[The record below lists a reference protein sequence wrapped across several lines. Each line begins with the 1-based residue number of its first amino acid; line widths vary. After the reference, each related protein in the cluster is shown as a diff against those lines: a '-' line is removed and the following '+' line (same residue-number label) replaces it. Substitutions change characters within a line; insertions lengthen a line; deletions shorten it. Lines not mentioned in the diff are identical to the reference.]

1 MPFHVQG
8 ITKGIKK
15 DFQVKKKNKSLKS
28 KRPAS
33 SNNLEKMSKAEL
45 IKECALL
52 RKKADR
58 LDRDAEESIIS
69 HKERAELET
78 RFHAILHSANDAV
91 IMTDDEGITT
101 VWNQAAE
108 RIFGFTAEEMLGK
121 NFAGFIIP
129 EQYLERHIR
138 GFMEFRRTGKGKYVG
153 KTIELSALRKSGE
166 EFPMEI
172 SFASAVLLHGR
183 WHAAAIIRDITERK
197 RIEEKLRQ
205 TMAGMEVILENAGIG
220 IALVRNERFEWMNR
234 KFRESVGYTKEEAE
248 KLNVGAIF
256 ADPAGFEEARKKHF
270 PRLKKGETVQFE
282 LLTKKKDGAL
292 FWGRRVVK
300 AIDPP
305 DLSKGVIVILE
316 DFTERRQREEELRTA
331 KLKAEEATKLKDKFV
346 SLVAHDLR
354 SPFASI
360 MGFLRLIMSDAG
372 EPLTP
377 KQKNIMQKVLNSGDG
392 LVKMIEKLLNI
403 SRLQT
408 GNIVPHAKFMDG
420 NLAAVYARASFE
432 HLASEKGINII
443 NEIPKGMRLYAD
455 LELFSEVIQ
464 NLVSNS
470 IKFCKRGDSIT
481 LFTPPGER
489 TVIAVRDNGIG
500 IDPKTLPKLF
510 SHEEKTSTVG
520 TAGERGTGL
529 GLPFCHDIMLAH
541 GGSLAVESV
550 KGQGSVFYARLP
562 VVRPKVMVAAHEE
575 EVLSIMRENF
585 LNRDVELLEAEN
597 GEKAMAILQE
607 ARPHL
612 VLADLDMPEEDGF
625 RILKAIKE
633 NPETAPVP
641 VITIASASD
650 MASREKAFEMGADDF
665 APKPLAM
672 EDFLPRVRR
681 FIV

>member
-1 MPFHVQG
+1 MR
-8 ITKGIKK
+8 KK
-15 DFQVKKKNKSLKS
+15 AEPLKS
-28 KRPAS
+28 RHSTPS
-33 SNNLEKMSKAEL
+33 DLEKMSKAEL
-45 IKECALL
+45 MKECGFL
-52 RKKADR
+52 RRKADR
-58 LDRDAEESIIS
+58 LARDAGETRTA
-69 HKERAELET
+69 HKECTELET
-78 RFHAILHSANDAV
+78 RFNAILRSANDAV
-91 IMTDDEGITT
+91 IMTNDEGTTT

-121 NFAGFIIP
+121 KLADFIIP
-129 EQYLERHIR
+129 EQYLERHIK

-153 KTIELSALRKSGE
+153 KTLELSALRKNGE

-183 WHAAAIIRDITERK
+183 WHATAIIRDITERK

-220 IALVRNERFEWMNR
+220 IALVRNEQFEWMNR
-234 KFRESVGYTKEEAE
+234 KFMEAVGYTRNEAE
-248 KLNVGAIF
+248 KLKVGEIF
-256 ADPAGFEEARKKHF
+256 ADPAGFEEARKTHF

-282 LLTKKKDGAL
+282 LLTRRKDGAL

-300 AIDPP
+300 AIDPS

-316 DFTERRQREEELRTA
+316 DVTERRQKEEELRTA

-360 MGFLRLIMSDAG
+360 MGFLRLMMSDAG

-377 KQKNIMQKVLNSGDG
+377 KQKGIMQKVLNSGDG

-420 NLAAVYARASFE
+420 NFAAIYARANFE

-489 TVIAVRDNGIG
+489 TVIAVRDTGVG

-510 SHEEKTSTVG
+510 SHEEKTTTVG

-541 GGSLAVESV
+541 GGSLTVESI
-550 KGQGSVFYARLP
+550 KGEGSVFYARLP
-562 VVRPKVMVAAHEE
+562 MVRPRVMVAAHEAE
-575 EVLSIMRENF
+575 ILSILRKN
-585 LNRDVELLEAEN
+585 LINRDVDLLEAEN
-597 GEKAMAILQE
+597 GEKAMAILNETQ
-607 ARPHL
+607 PHL
-612 VLADLDMPEEDGF
+612 VLVDLDMHEAGGF
-625 RILKAIKE
+625 LILKAVKE
-633 NPETAPVP
+633 NPETASVP
-641 VITIASASD
+641 VITFASASD
-650 MASREKAFEMGADDF
+650 MASREKAFEMGANDF
-665 APKPLAM
+665 APKPLVI
-672 EDFLPRVRR
+672 EDLLPRVRR
-681 FIV
+681 FII